1 MRPSTWGRLL
11 GVWLVLTVPAAARAS
26 DVDDLITAL
35 SGPDEQARTLA
46 RQLLPREGVA
56 IVARLLPLLSSDQT
70 PVREAAFQV
79 LADVANEASAP
90 GRETDRKAV
99 TAQLMTLLK
108 PEQSPDIKIRGLRL
122 LPVACPNDGDVAPIA
137 ALLGGDVRLRE
148 RAREALEEI
157 GSGPSRQAL
166 REYLG
171 KAGPDFDCALLN
183 SLGRLH
189 DREGVEKI
197 ASLLET
203 APLKVQLAA
212 ARALAWTGD
221 PSFLGALQKL
231 AVEAPAADRA
241 EANDALL
248 RLLNATA
255 RRPGGRQAAL
265 DGYVQLLR
273 SATGQVR
280 DGALAGLARIG
291 DPASWPSLLEAI
303 KDEALRAEVKEIRS
317 RAVQPE
323 TTSLLARVQR
333 GLRVDANL
341 LGQLGVIGRWWV
353 VGPFDLGERDEGWQ
367 TRYIGEPDVNVVAR
381 YMAGKVR
388 RQWKRVDSHESQG
401 RIDLRAAIADRDHCV
416 GYALAEVELDK
427 PTDAILL
434 LGVDDSE
441 RVWVNG
447 QKVFELFT
455 RRGLQVDQD
464 RIPVKLKAG
473 TNTILLKVFQDT
485 LGWEFCARIVTPD
498 GQPLPFTQKA
508 D

>member
-1 MRPSTWGRLL
+1 LAFLL
-11 GVWLVLTVPAAARAS
+11 AIPCLARAGNG
-26 DVDDLITAL
+26 DDLLSAL
-35 SGPDEQARTLA
+35 SGQDEHARALA

-56 IVARLLPLLSSDQT
+56 LVPKLLPLLSSDRA

-79 LADVANEASAP
+79 LADLANEASAP
-90 GRETDRKAV
+90 GRAADRQTV
-99 TAQLMTLLK
+99 TAHLMTLLAA
-108 PEQSPDIKIRGLRL
+108 EQSPELKIRGLRL
-122 LPVACPNDGDVAPIA
+122 IPIACPADGDVAPVA
-137 ALLGGDVRLRE
+137 ALLGDARLRE

-157 GSGPSRQAL
+157 GTAPSRKAL
-166 REYLG
+166 RDFLG
-171 KAGPDFDCALLN
+171 KADPDFDCALLN

-189 DREGVEKI
+189 DREGIEKI
-197 ASLLET
+197 AALLESG
-203 APLKVQLAA
+203 PVKVRNAA

-221 PSFLGALQKL
+221 PAFLKPVQKL
-231 AVEAPAADRA
+231 TAEAGPSERA

-248 RLLNATA
+248 RLLDAI
-255 RRPGGRQAAL
+255 GRHPDRHQAAVG
-265 DGYVQLLR
+265 GYLALLR
-273 SATGQVR
+273 SAKGQVK

-291 DPASWPSLLEAI
+291 DPAAGPTILQAI
-303 KDEALRAEVKEIRS
+303 PDEALRAEVKAIRA

-323 TTSLLARVQR
+323 PTSPLERMQRARR
-333 GLRVDANL
+333 ADTSL

-353 VGPFDLGERDEGWQ
+353 VGPFDLGEKEEGWQ

-388 RQWKRVDSHESQG
+388 RQWKRVDSHDSQG

-416 GYALAEVELDK
+416 GYALAEIQVDK
-427 PTDAILL
+427 PVEAVLL
-434 LGVDDSE
+434 LGVDDGE

-447 QKVFELFT
+447 QQVFDLFT

-485 LGWEFCARIVTPD
+485 LGWEFCARLVTPD
-498 GQPLPFTQKA
+498 GHPLPFTQKVE
-508 D
+508 